1 MPQGTASARA
11 LPEQGAGAHDSGQE
25 TRHHSG
31 HQPPHQSAHRP
42 GPHPRLPGHPA
53 KRNGYTIAHAGQ
65 HVRLKPAAFWLAVTA
80 FLIMTGWSVA
90 TAGYFAF
97 RDDVL
102 KGLMTRPRAQQ
113 YAYEDRI
120 AELRT
125 QIDRTTSRQLLSQ
138 EQFQQKLDELVRR
151 QSALESRAEALSGL
165 ADPGATGTIK
175 PATRSG
181 TEPAQKPA
189 PLGDVILSPQRLD
202 SGKQSSIQDRL
213 GRLEASLDR
222 VEGRQTAAVQ
232 QMQSRYEGRTRQV
245 RAVLDG
251 LGLKFNAVP
260 AATGGP
266 FVPVK
271 MPPASENFARALTQ
285 ASISRAR
292 AEDLWN
298 TLTFVPLRKPLTSEL
313 DMTSPFGVRI
323 DPFVHEASM
332 HTGMD
337 FRGTIGDPIHATGA
351 GKVVKSGWEGGYGQM
366 VEIDHGEG
374 LTSRYGHLSEIDVS
388 VGQTVRVGQVIG
400 HLGSTGR
407 STGPHLHYETR
418 INGEAVNPEKFLS
431 AGVALFGERPIVRAT
446 RNSVQD

>member
-1 MPQGTASARA
+1 MSQGTASAT
-11 LPEQGAGAHDSGQE
+11 QDSGQE
-25 TRHHSG
+25 SPHKSSHQSG
-31 HQPPHQSAHRP
+31 HQSAQRP
-42 GPHPRLPGHPA
+42 EPRQIAPGRAP
-53 KRNGYTIAHAGQ
+53 KRNGYIIAHAGH
-65 HVRLKPAAFWLAVTA
+65 HVRLKPVAFWLAAAA
-80 FLIMTGWSVA
+80 FLVMTGWSVA
-90 TAGYFAF
+90 TAAYFAF
-97 RDDVL
+97 HDDVL
-102 KGLMTRPRAQQ
+102 KGLMARLRAQQ

-138 EQFQQKLDELVRR
+138 EQLQQKLDDLARR
-151 QSALESRAEALSGL
+151 QAALESRAESMKGL
-165 ADPGATGTIK
+165 DDPGTTGTIK
-175 PATRSG
+175 PA
-181 TEPAQKPA
+181 P
-189 PLGDVILSPQRLD
+189 SPPRPD
-202 SGKQSSIQDRL
+202 NGKQSSLQDKL

-232 QMQSRYEGRTRQV
+232 GIQARYEAKTRQV

-260 AATGGP
+260 GATGGP

-271 MPPASENFARALTQ
+271 MPPANENFAHALTQ

-292 AEDLWN
+292 AQDLWN

-337 FRGTIGDPIHATGA
+337 FRGTVGDPIHATAA
-351 GKVVKSGWEGGYGQM
+351 GKVVKAGWEGGYGQM

-374 LTSRYGHLSEIDVS
+374 LSTRYGHLSEIDVS
-388 VGQTVRVGQVIG
+388 VGQAVRVGQVVG
-400 HLGSTGR
+400 HMGSTGR

-431 AGVALFGERPIVRAT
+431 AGFALFGERPIT
-446 RNSVQD
+446 RSTRGSAQD

>member
-1 MPQGTASARA
+1 MSQGTASA
-11 LPEQGAGAHDSGQE
+11 AHDSGQE
-25 TRHHSG
+25 SGHRSG
-31 HQPPHQSAHRP
+31 HQSAHQSAHRP
-42 GPHPRLPGHPA
+42 EPHRRAPGHSA
-53 KRNGYTIAHAGQ
+53 KRNGYTVAHAGH
-65 HVRLKPAAFWLAVTA
+65 HVRLRPAAFWLAATA
-80 FLIMTGWSVA
+80 FLVMTGWSVA

-97 RDDVL
+97 HDDVL
-102 KGLMTRPRAQQ
+102 KGLMARLRAQQ

-138 EQFQQKLDELVRR
+138 EQLQQKLDELVRR
-151 QSALESRAEALSGL
+151 QSALESRAEALNGL
-165 ADPGATGTIK
+165 ADPGATGSIK
-175 PATRSG
+175 PAARG
-181 TEPAQKPA
+181 AAEPVGKPA
-189 PLGDVILSPQRLD
+189 PLGDLILSPPRPD
-202 SGKQSSIQDRL
+202 GKQSNIQDKM

-222 VEGRQTAAVQ
+222 LEGRQTAAIE
-232 QMQSRYEGRTRQV
+232 QMQARYEAKTRQA

-251 LGLKFNAVP
+251 LGLKFNAIP

-271 MPPASENFARALTQ
+271 LPPANESFARALTQ

-292 AEDLWN
+292 AQDLWN

-337 FRGTIGDPIHATGA
+337 FRGTVGDPIHATAA
-351 GKVVKSGWEGGYGQM
+351 GKVIKAGWEGGYGQM

-374 LTSRYGHLSEIDVS
+374 LASRYGHLSEIDVS
-388 VGQTVRVGQVIG
+388 VGQTVHVGQVVG
-400 HLGSTGR
+400 RLGSTGR

-418 INGEAVNPEKFLS
+418 INGEAVNPEKFLA
-431 AGVALFGERPIVRAT
+431 AGTTLFGERPLIRST
-446 RNSVQD
+446 RSSVQD

>member
-1 MPQGTASARA
+1 MSQGTASTLA
-11 LPEQGAGAHDSGQE
+11 LPEQGGGAHESGQP
-25 TRHHSG
+25 R
-31 HQPPHQSAHRP
+31 HQSAHHSGDRP
-42 GPHPRLPGHPA
+42 VPHRRAPGRAA
-53 KRNGYTIAHAGQ
+53 KLSGYTVTHAGH
-65 HVRLKPAAFWLAVTA
+65 HVRIRPAAFWLAVTA
-80 FLIMTGWSVA
+80 FLTMTGWSVA
-90 TAGYFAF
+90 TVAYFAF
-97 RDDVL
+97 HDDVL
-102 KGLMTRPRAQQ
+102 KGLMSRLRTQQ

-138 EQFQQKLDELVRR
+138 EQFQQKLDELLRR
-151 QSALESRAEALSGL
+151 QTALESRAEALNGV
-165 ADPGATGTIK
+165 ADPGTTGSIK
-175 PATRSG
+175 PATRGG
-181 TEPAQKPA
+181 TEPASKAA
-189 PLGDVILSPQRLD
+189 PQGELILSPPHLD

-222 VEGRQTAAVQ
+222 VEGRQTASVAQ
-232 QMQSRYEGRTRQV
+232 IQARYESRTRQV

-251 LGLKFNAVP
+251 LGLKFNAIP
-260 AATGGP
+260 GATGGP

-271 MPPASENFARALTQ
+271 IPPANESFARALTQ

-337 FRGTIGDPIHATGA
+337 FRGTVGDPIHATA
-351 GKVVKSGWEGGYGQM
+351 TGKVVKAGWEGGYGQM

-374 LTSRYGHLSEIDVS
+374 LSSRYGHLSEIDVS

-400 HLGSTGR
+400 RLGSTGR

-418 INGEAVNPEKFLS
+418 VNGEAVNPEKFLA
-431 AGVALFGERPIVRAT
+431 AGATLFGEHPLVRST
-446 RNSVQD
+446 RSSVQD

>member
-1 MPQGTASARA
+1 MSQGTASAYLSPEERA
-11 LPEQGAGAHDSGQE
+11 GSHN
-25 TRHHSG
+25 SG
-31 HQPPHQSAHRP
+31 HQSPHQPEPHRRTR
-42 GPHPRLPGHPA
+42 GRAA
-53 KRNGYTIAHAGQ
+53 KRNGHAVAHRGG
-65 HVRLKPAAFWLAVTA
+65 HVRLRPAAFWLAAAA
-80 FLIMTGWSVA
+80 FVIMTGWSVA
-90 TAGYFAF
+90 TAAYFAF
-97 RDDVL
+97 HDDVL
-102 KGLMTRPRAQQ
+102 KGLMGRLRAQQ

-138 EQFQQKLDELVRR
+138 EQFQQKLDELLRR
-151 QSALESRAEALSGL
+151 QSALESRADALNGL
-165 ADPGATGTIK
+165 ADPGTTGTIK
-175 PATRSG
+175 PAARSG
-181 TEPAQKPA
+181 SETSIKLA
-189 PLGDVILSPQRLD
+189 PPGEIILSPPPRPD
-202 SGKQSSIQDRL
+202 GKQSNIQDKM
-213 GRLEASLDR
+213 GRLAASIDR
-222 VEGRQTAAVQ
+222 VEGRQTAALG
-232 QMQSRYEGRTRQV
+232 QMQARYEGRARQV

-251 LGLKFNAVP
+251 LGLKFNAIP
-260 AATGGP
+260 SATGGP

-271 MPPASENFARALTQ
+271 MPPASEGFTRGLTQ
-285 ASISRAR
+285 VSISRAR
-292 AEDLWN
+292 AQDLWN

-337 FRGTIGDPIHATGA
+337 FRGTVGDPIHATAA
-351 GKVVKSGWEGGYGQM
+351 GKVVKAGWEGGYGQM

-374 LTSRYGHLSEIDVS
+374 LASRYGHLSEIDVS

-418 INGEAVNPEKFLS
+418 INGEAVNPEKFLA
-431 AGVALFGERPIVRAT
+431 AGAAVLGERPVVRAT

>member
-1 MPQGTASARA
+1 MSQGSAA
-11 LPEQGAGAHDSGQE
+11 ALSLPEQGDGTCGSGQLPNQSPQ
-25 TRHHSG
+25 HSERR
-31 HQPPHQSAHRP
+31 PEPHRGSASRAA
-42 GPHPRLPGHPA
+42 R
-53 KRNGYTIAHAGQ
+53 RDSYTVAHAGH
-65 HVRLKPAAFWLAVTA
+65 HVRIRPVAFWLAAGA

-90 TAGYFAF
+90 TVAYFAF
-97 RDDVL
+97 HDDVL
-102 KGLMTRPRAQQ
+102 KGLMARLRSQQ

-138 EQFQQKLDELVRR
+138 EQFQQKLDELLRR
-151 QSALESRAEALSGL
+151 QSALESRAEALGGL
-165 ADPGATGTIK
+165 ADPGTTGSVR
-175 PATRSG
+175 PATRSL
-181 TEPAQKPA
+181 EP
-189 PLGDVILSPQRLD
+189 PQRPD
-202 SGKQSSIQDRL
+202 SGKQSNIQDKL
-213 GRLEASLDR
+213 NRLEASLNR
-222 VEGRQTAAVQ
+222 MESRQTTVVTQ
-232 QMQSRYEGRTRQV
+232 IQTRYEAKTRQI

-271 MPPASENFARALTQ
+271 LPPTSESFAHALTQ

-313 DMTSPFGVRI
+313 DMSSPFGVRI

-337 FRGTIGDPIHATGA
+337 FRGNPGDPIHATAA
-351 GKVVKSGWEGGYGQM
+351 GKVVKAGWEGGYGQM

-374 LTSRYGHLSEIDVS
+374 LSTRYGHLSEIDVS
-388 VGQTVRVGQVIG
+388 VGQSVRVGQVVG
-400 HLGSTGR
+400 HMGSTGR
-407 STGPHLHYETR
+407 STGTHLHYETR

-431 AGVALFGERPIVRAT
+431 AGVALFGDHPIT
-446 RNSVQD
+446 RSSHSSAQD